1 MSTQYS
7 VNYAADLTAENDRK
21 NLMAIEAAR
30 QSGRINDEA
39 AKYLSELYSDGLTW
53 FREVFYFLGKCFGA
67 PKAPV
72 MRYDYATDNTID
84 EPIKIADI
92 NPLSPY
98 IVQHRLDADP
108 MRNQF
113 FTSGEGHK
121 IDLAVSSIVTVIVG
135 AQKKIDRA
143 LDKITGKYYAAYVD
157 EVANTVYRVIAAH
170 ERVAS
175 ARAVAEKIRTKLKE
189 KYISTPSE
197 TVLSIIGSGHEK
209 IAVEL
214 VRELDKIEKPRMR
227 LQDVWRVKCLFDLIP
242 QARFFIERVH
252 EMMPDRIIS
261 VRDKFYDM
269 ENPRNYRDAKLIIDI
284 GKDGKVVP
292 LEIICQVRTFFEFE
306 KQTHMNYEIARKND
320 VRKKTKKLSLETN
333 KNIALNI
340 ALGAREHKQGVEEYN
355 LKICQCLEDLFER
368 VGWNILYSQGN
379 EVSMFDGFPRNCKLY
394 YPKKILEIIT
404 DKLDNAIEN
413 EVFHVI
419 NAPAKL
425 TQAQESEI
433 FRFMAR
439 FILVSAM
446 PYAESDW
453 SVPSDTM
460 SGKLFN
466 FVMTEVQRYYKK
478 TDK

>member
-7 VNYAADLTAENDRK
+7 ENYAADLTAENDRK

-39 AKYLSELYSDGLTW
+39 AKYLSELYSDGLIW

-113 FTSGEGHK
+113 FTSGAGHK

-143 LDKITGKYYAAYVD
+143 LDKVTGKYYSAYVE

-175 ARAVAEKIRTKLKE
+175 AKAVAEKIRAKLSE

-242 QARFFIERVH
+242 QARTFIERIH

-292 LEIICQVRTFFEFE
+292 LEIICQVRTFFEYE
-306 KQTHMNYEIARKND
+306 RKTHEHYEITRKGN
-320 VRKKTKKLSLETN
+320 N
-333 KNIALNI
+333 KNSVKIE
-340 ALGAREHKQGVEEYN
+340 RELANYMERGVKEYN
-355 LKICQCLEDLFER
+355 LLICQCLEDLFER

-379 EVSMFDGFPRNCKLY
+379 GVSMFDGFPKSCKLY
-394 YPKKILEIIT
+394 YPKKILEVIT

-413 EVFHVI
+413 EVFHVT

-425 TQAQESEI
+425 TQVQESEI

-446 PYAESDW
+446 PYFQYDW
-453 SVPSDTM
+453 SVPSDKM

-478 TDK
+478 ADK

>member
-1 MSTQYS
+1 MSSQYS
-7 VNYAADLTAENDRK
+7 ENYAVDLSDENDRK
-21 NLMAIEAAR
+21 NLAVIESAR
-30 QSGRINDEA
+30 TSGIINDEA
-39 AKYLSELYSDGLTW
+39 ANYLSELYSDSLTW

-72 MRYDYATDNTID
+72 MKYDYETDNAID
-84 EPIKIADI
+84 EPIKISDI
-92 NPLSPY
+92 NPLHPY
-98 IVQHRLDADP
+98 IVHHRLDADP

-113 FTSGEGHK
+113 FTSGAGHK

-143 LDKITGKYYAAYVD
+143 LDKVTGKYYSAYVD
-157 EVANTVYRVIAAH
+157 EVADTVYRVIASH

-175 ARAVAEKIRTKLKE
+175 AKAVTEKIRAKLKE
-189 KYISTPSE
+189 KYVSTPAE
-197 TVLSIIGSGHEK
+197 TVLSIIGSGHEH

-214 VRELDKIEKPRMR
+214 VRELDKIEPPRMR
-227 LQDVWRVKCLFDLIP
+227 LQDIWRVKCLFDLIP
-242 QARFFIERVH
+242 QARFFIERVQ

-261 VRDKFYDM
+261 IRDKFYDM
-269 ENPRNYRDAKLIIDI
+269 ENPRNYRDAKLVIDI
-284 GKDGKVVP
+284 GKGGKVVP

-306 KQTHMNYEIARKND
+306 KQKHINYEIGRKNET
-320 VRKKTKKLSLETN
+320 RKKTRKSSLETN

-355 LKICQCLEDLFER
+355 LMICQCLEDLFER

-379 EVSMFDGFPRNCKLY
+379 GVSMFEGFPKLCKLY
-394 YPKKILEIIT
+394 YPAKMLEVII

-413 EVFHVI
+413 EVFHVT

-425 TQAQESEI
+425 TQSQESEI

-439 FILVSAM
+439 FILISAM
-446 PYAESDW
+446 PYVESDW
-453 SVPSDTM
+453 SVPLDTM
-460 SGKLFN
+460 AGKLFN

-478 TDK
+478 SEE

>member
-39 AKYLSELYSDGLTW
+39 AKYLSELYSDGLIW

-113 FTSGEGHK
+113 FTSGAGHK

-292 LEIICQVRTFFEFE
+292 LEIICQVRTFFEYE
-306 KQTHMNYEIARKND
+306 RKTHEHYEISRKAN
-320 VRKKTKKLSLETN
+320 N
-333 KNIALNI
+333 KNSERIEQKLADYM
-340 ALGAREHKQGVEEYN
+340 EKGVKEYN
-355 LKICQCLEDLFER
+355 LLICQCLEDLFER

-379 EVSMFDGFPRNCKLY
+379 GVSMFEGFPKMCKLY
-394 YPKKILEIIT
+394 YPQKILEVII

-413 EVFHVI
+413 EVFHVT

-425 TQAQESEI
+425 TEAQESEI

-446 PYAESDW
+446 PYVQRDW

>member
-39 AKYLSELYSDGLTW
+39 AKYLSELYSDGLIW

-143 LDKITGKYYAAYVD
+143 LDKITGKYYAAYVE
-157 EVANTVYRVIAAH
+157 EVASTVYRVIAAH

-292 LEIICQVRTFFEFE
+292 LEIICQVRTFFEYE
-306 KQTHMNYEIARKND
+306 RKTHEHYEISRKAN
-320 VRKKTKKLSLETN
+320 N
-333 KNIALNI
+333 KNSERIEQKLADYM
-340 ALGAREHKQGVEEYN
+340 EKGVKEYN
-355 LKICQCLEDLFER
+355 LLICQCLEDLFER

-379 EVSMFDGFPRNCKLY
+379 GVSMFEGFPKMCKLY
-394 YPKKILEIIT
+394 YPQKILEVII

-413 EVFHVI
+413 EVFHVT

-425 TQAQESEI
+425 TEAQESEI

-446 PYAESDW
+446 PYVQRDW